1 MGLVALSSASAVY
14 AQSSITLYGILDAG
28 LLYSSKTVNAT
39 TGQNTGKQFSMIG
52 AGLTPSVFGLT
63 GTEDLGGGL
72 KLKFKLESGYSLA
85 DGGLAD
91 CNGNIFGCEAWLAL
105 DGKYGTVKAGLQYS
119 PFLLAMYQTDPR
131 NFSLFAS
138 GIVSMVDNV
147 LGTGI
152 YNSNAVSYTS
162 PVIAGLQGSV
172 MYALGGAAGNFSAG
186 RQYSASLKYQLDGFL
201 IAAAI
206 YDGNSGGAAQ
216 TPTPTTLQYE
226 GRMIGMSYRF
236 GLVNAKLSFAN
247 YKVAGSFNNNV
258 YGGGFDYLVV
268 PTLSVDAGIY
278 VTSDRN
284 HTANH
289 SVMGALGAQFSA
301 RPSQVRTSMSAGP
314 PASWSGCCPA
324 LEHGVGP
331 KISSTG
337 NISPR
342 RQRRKSNV
350 MQPSTYKSAIT
361 GRSIR
366 FQLV

>member
-1 MGLVALSSASAVY
+1 
-14 AQSSITLYGILDAG
+14 
-28 LLYSSKTVNAT
+28 
-39 TGQNTGKQFSMIG
+39 
-52 AGLTPSVFGLT
+52 
-63 GTEDLGGGL
+63 
-72 KLKFKLESGYSLA
+72 
-85 DGGLAD
+85 
-91 CNGNIFGCEAWLAL
+91 
-105 DGKYGTVKAGLQYS
+105 
-119 PFLLAMYQTDPR
+119 
-131 NFSLFAS
+131 
-138 GIVSMVDNV
+138 MVDNV

-216 TPTPTTLQYE
+216 TPTPTTLQYD

-258 YGGGFDYLVV
+258 YGGGFDYLVM

-289 SVMGALGAQFSA
+289 SVMGALGAQYFLSK
-301 RPSQVRTSMSAGP
+301 RTTLYAQFGAVNNHGAMNSGISMNGALFG
-314 PASWSGCCPA
+314 ASGTTIG
-324 LEHGVGP
+324 GVLG
-331 KISSTG
+331 
-337 NISPR
+337 
-342 RQRRKSNV
+342 
-350 MQPSTYKSAIT
+350 
-361 GRSIR
+361 IR
-366 FQLV
+366 HTF